1 MKKILL
7 FTIISATISF
17 VANAQ
22 ISKGSVLLG
31 GGLNVSNTKYENN
44 NLPVAD
50 KTHDNNTSINPAI
63 GIAIKDNLIVGIALN
78 YGHSEN
84 TTNSSSTQIR
94 KIKYNSYGAG
104 VFLRKYLPLG
114 KSFYLFGQGDLNY
127 TDNKQSDN
135 YIPSSGFSS
144 TQKGW
149 NVSLS
154 FSPGI
159 SYALTKKFHL
169 ETSLSNLLA
178 LRYEQYRFNT
188 VSNGTQTSQER
199 RSFGFNSN
207 ASPFSNFNIG
217 FRFLFAK

>member
-1 MKKILL
+1 MKKVLL
-7 FTIISATISF
+7 FAIIALLSSSILK
-17 VANAQ
+17 AQ
-22 ISKGSVLLG
+22 ISQGSVLLG
-31 GGLNVSNTKYENN
+31 GGVNISNTKYEND
-44 NLPVAD
+44 NLPIAD

-63 GIAIKDNLIVGIALN
+63 GIAIKDNLVFGIALN

-84 TTNSSSTQIR
+84 TTNSSPMQIR
-94 KIKYNSYGAG
+94 KIKYNAYGAG

-114 KSFYLFGQGDLNY
+114 KNFYLFGQGDLNY
-127 TDNKQSDN
+127 TNNKQSDN
-135 YIPSSGFSS
+135 YIPSSGFSA

-149 NVSLS
+149 NSSLS

-188 VSNGTQTSQER
+188 LSNGTQTSQER

-207 ASPFSNFNIG
+207 ASPLSNFNIG